1 MTLTPMEQPASR
13 SLRIVVA
20 DDQHLVRAAFS
31 SILSAQ
37 PDLDVV
43 GEASDG
49 AGAVE
54 LCRSLNPDVILM
66 DIRMPGVDGIA
77 ATATL
82 TKDPRITTR
91 VLVLTTFDLDE
102 YVFAALKAGA
112 SGFLL
117 KDASPEMLVRA
128 LRTVAAGDTCMGG
141 SVMTRLISTYVRR
154 PDPKLLDQLAS
165 LTEREREV
173 LQQVGRGRSNT
184 EIASALFI
192 SETTVKTHLARI
204 FHKALIRDRTQ
215 AVILAY
221 ETGLVT
227 PGEPDREG

>member
-1 MTLTPMEQPASR
+1 MTSTSMEQPASGH
-13 SLRIVVA
+13 LRIAVA

-37 PDLDVV
+37 PDIEVV
-43 GEASDG
+43 GEASNG
-49 AGAVE
+49 AGAVQ

-66 DIRMPGVDGIA
+66 DIRMPGVDGIT
-77 ATATL
+77 ATAAL
-82 TKDPRITTR
+82 TEDPQITTR

-117 KDASPEMLVRA
+117 KDASPEMLVSA
-128 LRTVAAGDTCMGG
+128 LRAVAAGDTYMGG
-141 SVMTRLISTYVRR
+141 SVMTRLISAYVRR
-154 PDPKLLDQLAS
+154 PDPNLLDRLAS
-165 LTEREREV
+165 LTDRERQV
-173 LQQVGRGRSNT
+173 LRQVGRGWSNT

-204 FHKALIRDRTQ
+204 FQKAHVRDRTQ

-227 PGEPDREG
+227 PGEPDVEG